1 MLRGHCT
8 DFSAVTGPISAH
20 SCSLALTYS
29 ISDAD
34 DKQVKLRCFFFTD
47 LCMHPIEHAKLHY
60 NDQGTP
66 VSDTFDDVYFS
77 NESGLDETRYVFLQH
92 NGLPERWLTARRRHF
107 HVIETGF
114 GTGLN
119 FLLCWQAFRQ
129 HRLQAPHAICQQL
142 YFSTFEKYPLQAADL
157 AKALQAWPSLAEL
170 AAALLQQYPA
180 AIAGCHRLQF
190 DDGSVTLNLWLGDVA
205 DNLPLLPASAVADAW
220 FLDGFAP
227 SKNPQM
233 WQDFLFAG
241 MARLSKPGTTVA
253 TFTSAGI
260 VRRGLQSAGFH
271 VKKVKGFGR
280 KREMAIG
287 VMPTEAADGAEYTQC
302 ELSQHDAEPL
312 EPITI
317 VGGGLASVLLALS
330 LWQKGQSVTLLCAES
345 KIAQGA
351 SHNRQGALY
360 PQLQTALS
368 PVSQF
373 HLQAFGFACRRYQQ
387 LQQLFAFPAS
397 NCGVLTLNCNDKL
410 IARAG
415 KIAALSLPIEVLQ
428 PVDAIRAS
436 ELAGIKLPF
445 AGLFYPAGGWIA
457 PQTFCQ
463 AAIGWLSQQTGFQL
477 RLDCAVQ
484 AIHRADSVWQ
494 LNTSQGMLQTS
505 QLVLCTGHR
514 LNELLTA
521 MPLQLNTVRGQ
532 VSHVTATGLSQL
544 NTVLCHQGYITPGGP
559 HVDDQSCVG
568 ATFDRDNKAA
578 LVTAADDVSNLAL
591 VNQVFSNPSWFADA
605 TVHSAKAGLRATVPD
620 HLPYAGKRAAG
631 LWVLGGLGARGLLF
645 APLLAEQ
652 LSCQL
657 SQQPSVLPESLA
669 MLIDCQRFDK

>member
-1 MLRGHCT
+1 
-8 DFSAVTGPISAH
+8 
-20 SCSLALTYS
+20 
-29 ISDAD
+29 
-34 DKQVKLRCFFFTD
+34 
-47 LCMHPIEHAKLHY
+47 MHPIEHARLHY
-60 NDQGTP
+60 NEQGTP

-77 NESGLDETRYVFLQH
+77 NESGLDETRYVFLHH
-92 NGLPERWLTARRRHF
+92 NGLPERWQSFGKRHF

-129 HRLQAPHAICQQL
+129 HRLQAPQAICQQL

-157 AKALQAWPSLAEL
+157 ARALLAWPSLAEF
-170 AAALLQQYPA
+170 AAELLQQYPPA
-180 AIAGCHRLQF
+180 VAGCHRLQF
-190 DDGSVTLNLWLGDVA
+190 DNGAVTLNLWLGDVA
-205 DNLPLLPASAVADAW
+205 DNLPLLPASATADAW

-233 WQDFLFAG
+233 WQDFLFAS
-241 MARLSKPGTTVA
+241 MARLSQPGSTVA

-260 VRRGLQSAGFH
+260 VRRGLQSAGFQ

-287 VMPTEAADGAEYTQC
+287 VIPASVADDDGTVQTQR
-302 ELSQHDAEPL
+302 ELSQHITGPL

-330 LWQKGQSVTLLCAES
+330 LWQKGQQVTLLCAES
-345 KIAQGA
+345 EIAQGA

-360 PQLQTALS
+360 PQLQTSLS

-415 KIAALSLPIEVLQ
+415 KIAALSLPPEVLQ
-428 PVDAIRAS
+428 QVDATRAS
-436 ELAGIKLPF
+436 EIAGIALPF

-457 PQTFCQ
+457 PQAFCQ
-463 AAIGWLSQQTGFQL
+463 STISWLSLQAGFEL
-477 RLDCAVQ
+477 RLNCAVH
-484 AIHRADSVWQ
+484 ALHRADNIWQ
-494 LNTSQGMLQTS
+494 LDTSQGLVQTS

-514 LNELLTA
+514 LNELLAA
-521 MPLQLNTVRGQ
+521 MPLPLNTVRGQ
-532 VSHVTATGLSQL
+532 VSHVSAAGLAQL
-544 NTVLCHQGYITPGGP
+544 NTVLCHQGYITPASP
-559 HVDDQSCVG
+559 VDNNQSCVG
-568 ATFDRDNKAA
+568 ATFDRDMKEA
-578 LVTAADDVSNLAL
+578 LVTPADDVSNLAL
-591 VNQVFSNPSWFADA
+591 VNQVFNNPPWFADA
-605 TVHSAKAGLRATVPD
+605 AVHSAKAGLRATVPD
-620 HLPYAGKRAAG
+620 HMPYAGERAAG
-631 LWVLGGLGARGLLF
+631 LWLLGGLGARGLLF

-652 LSCQL
+652 LSCQI
-657 SQQPSVLPESLA
+657 SQQPTVLPESLA
-669 MLIDCQRFDK
+669 ALIDCQRFDK